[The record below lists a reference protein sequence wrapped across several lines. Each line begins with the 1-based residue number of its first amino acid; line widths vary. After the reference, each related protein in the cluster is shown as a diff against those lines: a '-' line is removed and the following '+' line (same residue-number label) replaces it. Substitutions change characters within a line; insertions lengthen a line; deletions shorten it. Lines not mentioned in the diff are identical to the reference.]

1 MKTAINQLIKWIW
14 LDFYPSELISVE
26 QMNKIESQA
35 KNLIE
40 PEKIIIKAFNSGRLA
55 EEMEW
60 IKQQK
65 NISTKPLKKIKK
77 NLRWYSSFIIFD
89 KKLFLNVRGISK
101 ESR

>member
-40 PEKIIIKAFNSGRLA
+40 PEKEHIIKAFNSGRLA
-55 EEMEW
+55 EEMGMDKTAEE
-60 IKQQK
+60 
-65 NISTKPLKKIKK
+65 
-77 NLRWYSSFIIFD
+77 YFD
-89 KKLFLNVRGISK
+89 ETFEK
-101 ESR
+101 

>member
-40 PEKIIIKAFNSGRLA
+40 PEKSIL
-55 EEMEW
+55 
-60 IKQQK
+60 
-65 NISTKPLKKIKK
+65 
-77 NLRWYSSFIIFD
+77 
-89 KKLFLNVRGISK
+89 
-101 ESR
+101 

>member
-1 MKTAINQLIKWIW
+1 MDLVR
-14 LDFYPSELISVE
+14 LYPSELISVE

-40 PEKIIIKAFNSGRLA
+40 PEKEHIIKAFNSGRLA

-65 NISTKPLKKIKK
+65 NISTKPLKI
-77 NLRWYSSFIIFD
+77 N
-89 KKLFLNVRGISK
+89 
-101 ESR
+101 